1 MSPRT
6 EVGRIVRDKDR
17 EKEGELEWEGH
28 EIKLR
33 NNYTQYF
40 THENMQEECKQVQKK
55 EKKYI
60 RNERQTHKY
69 ECRN

>member
-33 NNYTQYF
+33 NNYTQ
-40 THENMQEECKQVQKK
+40 
-55 EKKYI
+55 
-60 RNERQTHKY
+60 
-69 ECRN
+69 